1 MKERRTPLF
10 DYNLIRIMDEVIAA
24 GSASK
29 AAKRLNLSTSAV
41 SLSLSRLQRHFGQE
55 LFIRT
60 GTGLKPT
67 PSALEINRSFRQ
79 AIDIVDNIID
89 LYQKEESHLEF
100 LRISGSDFIESFY
113 ISQLVEQSYLEINSI
128 VFYTL
133 TNQDEFELTDSLL
146 QNKCELAMT
155 FFPLM
160 HESVITEKIGSLQK
174 FVAVCRADHLL
185 ASGGAMTLANYYS
198 LPHAG
203 LNGEVSDMD
212 TTLLGSLMHINHEF
226 RGKRKVTYRS
236 NSFNGIINAIE
247 KSDMIAILP
256 ESIATFLIDKE
267 RRKLAWLTL
276 PPELEPYPVNV
287 YANYYIN
294 SAYRSSIAALI
305 SQFKSIKS

>member
-1 MKERRTPLF
+1 MKERRSPLF

-41 SLSLSRLQRHFGQE
+41 SLSLSRLQKHFGQE

-89 LYQKEESHLEF
+89 VYQKEESHLEF
-100 LRISGSDFIESFY
+100 LRITGSDFTEAY
-113 ISQLVEQSYLEINSI
+113 YVSQLIEMGYLQINNI

-133 TNQDEFELTDSLL
+133 INQDEFELTDSLL
-146 QNKCELAMT
+146 QNKSDLALT
-155 FFPLM
+155 FLPLV
-160 HESVITEKIGSLQK
+160 HESIISEKINSLQK
-174 FVAVCRADHLL
+174 FVAICRSDHLL
-185 ASGGAMTLANYYS
+185 AANEGITLANYYA

-203 LNGEVSDMD
+203 MNGEISDMD

-226 RGKRKVTYRS
+226 RGKRKIAYRS
-236 NSFNGIINAIE
+236 NSFSGIINAIE
-247 KSDMIAILP
+247 KSDMIAIVP
-256 ESIATFLIDKE
+256 EDIARFLIAKE
-267 RRKLAWLTL
+267 KKKLATLSL

-287 YANYYIN
+287 YASHYVN
-294 SAYRSSIAALI
+294 SAYHSTIESLLTKLKAI
-305 SQFKSIKS
+305 

>member
-1 MKERRTPLF
+1 MKERRSPLF

-41 SLSLSRLQRHFGQE
+41 SLSLSRLQKHFGQE

-79 AIDIVDNIID
+79 AIDIVDNIIEV
-89 LYQKEESHLEF
+89 YQKEENHLEF
-100 LRISGSDFIESFY
+100 LRITGSDFTETYY
-113 ISQLVEQSYLEINSI
+113 ISQLIDQGYLQINNI

-133 TNQDEFELTDSLL
+133 INQDEFELTDSLL
-146 QNKCELAMT
+146 QNKSDLALT
-155 FFPLM
+155 FLPLV
-160 HESVITEKIGSLQK
+160 HESIVSEKINSLQK
-174 FVAVCRADHLL
+174 FVAICRSDHLL
-185 ASGGAMTLANYYS
+185 AANHAMTLANYYA

-203 LNGEVSDMD
+203 LNGEISDMD

-226 RGKRKVTYRS
+226 RGKRKITYRS

-247 KSDMIAILP
+247 KSDMIAIVP
-256 ESIATFLIDKE
+256 EVIAHFLIEKE
-267 RRKLAWLTL
+267 KKKLAILTL

-287 YANYYIN
+287 YANHYVN
-294 SAYRSSIAALI
+294 SAYHSTIETLLSKLKAI
-305 SQFKSIKS
+305 

>member
-1 MKERRTPLF
+1 MKERRSPLF

-41 SLSLSRLQRHFGQE
+41 SLSLSRLQKHFGQE

-79 AIDIVDNIID
+79 AIDIVDNIIEV
-89 LYQKEESHLEF
+89 YQKEESHLEF
-100 LRISGSDFIESFY
+100 LRITGSDFTEAY
-113 ISQLVEQSYLEINSI
+113 YVSQLIEMGYLQINNI

-133 TNQDEFELTDSLL
+133 INQDEFELTDSLL
-146 QNKCELAMT
+146 QNKSDLALT
-155 FFPLM
+155 FLPLV
-160 HESVITEKIGSLQK
+160 HESIISEKINSLQK
-174 FVAVCRADHLL
+174 FVAICRSDHLL
-185 ASGGAMTLANYYS
+185 AANEGITLANYYA

-203 LNGEVSDMD
+203 MNGEISDMD

-226 RGKRKVTYRS
+226 RGKRKIAYRS
-236 NSFNGIINAIE
+236 NSFSGIINAIE
-247 KSDMIAILP
+247 KSDMIAIVP
-256 ESIATFLIDKE
+256 EDIARFLIDKE
-267 RRKLAWLTL
+267 KKKLATLSL

-287 YANYYIN
+287 YA
-294 SAYRSSIAALI
+294 SHS
-305 SQFKSIKS
+305 

>member
-1 MKERRTPLF
+1 MKERRSPLF

-41 SLSLSRLQRHFGQE
+41 SLSLSRLQKHFGQE

-79 AIDIVDNIID
+79 AIDIVDNIIEV
-89 LYQKEESHLEF
+89 YQKEESHLEF
-100 LRISGSDFIESFY
+100 LRITGSDFTEAY
-113 ISQLVEQSYLEINSI
+113 YVSQLIEMGYLQINNI

-133 TNQDEFELTDSLL
+133 INQDEFELTDSLL
-146 QNKCELAMT
+146 QNKSDLALT
-155 FFPLM
+155 FLPLV
-160 HESVITEKIGSLQK
+160 HESIISEKINSLQK
-174 FVAVCRADHLL
+174 FVAICRSDHLL
-185 ASGGAMTLANYYS
+185 AANEGITLANYYA

-203 LNGEVSDMD
+203 MNGEISDMD

-226 RGKRKVTYRS
+226 RGKRKIAYRS
-236 NSFNGIINAIE
+236 NSFSGIINAIE
-247 KSDMIAILP
+247 KSDMIAIVP
-256 ESIATFLIDKE
+256 EDIARFLIDKE
-267 RRKLAWLTL
+267 KKKLATLSL

-287 YANYYIN
+287 YSSHYVN
-294 SAYRSSIAALI
+294 SAYHSTIESLLTKLKAI
-305 SQFKSIKS
+305 

>member
-1 MKERRTPLF
+1 MKERRSPLF

-41 SLSLSRLQRHFGQE
+41 SLSLSRLQKHFGQE

-79 AIDIVDNIID
+79 AIDIVDNIIGV
-89 LYQKEESHLEF
+89 YQKEESHLEF
-100 LRISGSDFIESFY
+100 LRITGSDFTEAY
-113 ISQLVEQSYLEINSI
+113 YVSQLIEMGYLQINNI

-133 TNQDEFELTDSLL
+133 INQDEFELTDSLL
-146 QNKCELAMT
+146 QNKSDLALT
-155 FFPLM
+155 FLPLV
-160 HESVITEKIGSLQK
+160 HESIISEKINSLQK
-174 FVAVCRADHLL
+174 FVAICRSDHLL
-185 ASGGAMTLANYYS
+185 AANEGITLANYYA

-203 LNGEVSDMD
+203 MNGEISDMD

-226 RGKRKVTYRS
+226 RGKRKIAYRS
-236 NSFNGIINAIE
+236 NSFSGIINAIE
-247 KSDMIAILP
+247 KSDMIAIVP
-256 ESIATFLIDKE
+256 EDIARFLIDKE
-267 RRKLAWLTL
+267 KKKLATLSL

-287 YANYYIN
+287 YASHYVN
-294 SAYRSSIAALI
+294 SAYHSTIESLLTKLKAI
-305 SQFKSIKS
+305 

>member
-1 MKERRTPLF
+1 MKERRSPLF

-41 SLSLSRLQRHFGQE
+41 SLSLSRLQKHFGQE

-79 AIDIVDNIID
+79 AIDIVDNIIEV
-89 LYQKEESHLEF
+89 YQKEESHLEF
-100 LRISGSDFIESFY
+100 LRITGSDFTEAY
-113 ISQLVEQSYLEINSI
+113 YVSQLIEMGYLQINNI

-133 TNQDEFELTDSLL
+133 INQDEFELTDSLL
-146 QNKCELAMT
+146 QNKSDLVLT
-155 FFPLM
+155 FLPLV
-160 HESVITEKIGSLQK
+160 HESIISEKINSLQK
-174 FVAVCRADHLL
+174 FVAICRSDHLL
-185 ASGGAMTLANYYS
+185 AANEGITLANYYA

-203 LNGEVSDMD
+203 MNGEISDMD

-226 RGKRKVTYRS
+226 RGKRKIAYRS
-236 NSFNGIINAIE
+236 NSFSGIINAIE
-247 KSDMIAILP
+247 KSDMIAIVP
-256 ESIATFLIDKE
+256 EDIARFLIDKE
-267 RRKLAWLTL
+267 KKKLATLSL

-287 YANYYIN
+287 YASHYVN
-294 SAYRSSIAALI
+294 SAYHSTIESLLTKLKAI
-305 SQFKSIKS
+305 

>member
-1 MKERRTPLF
+1 MKERRSPLF

-41 SLSLSRLQRHFGQE
+41 SLSLSRLQKHFGQE

-79 AIDIVDNIID
+79 AIDIVDNIIEV
-89 LYQKEESHLEF
+89 YQKEESHLEF
-100 LRISGSDFIESFY
+100 LRITGSDFTEAY
-113 ISQLVEQSYLEINSI
+113 YVSQLIEMGYLQINNI

-133 TNQDEFELTDSLL
+133 INQDEFELTDSLL
-146 QNKCELAMT
+146 QNKSDLALT
-155 FFPLM
+155 FLPLV
-160 HESVITEKIGSLQK
+160 HESIISEKINSLQK
-174 FVAVCRADHLL
+174 FVAICRSDHLL
-185 ASGGAMTLANYYS
+185 AANEGITLANYYA

-203 LNGEVSDMD
+203 MNGEISDMD

-226 RGKRKVTYRS
+226 RGKRKIAYRS
-236 NSFNGIINAIE
+236 NSFSGIINAIE
-247 KSDMIAILP
+247 KSDMIAIVP
-256 ESIATFLIDKE
+256 EDIARFLIDKE
-267 RRKLAWLTL
+267 KKKLATLSL

-287 YANYYIN
+287 YASHYVN
-294 SAYRSSIAALI
+294 SAYHSTIESLLTKLKAI
-305 SQFKSIKS
+305 

>member
-1 MKERRTPLF
+1 MKERRSPLF

-41 SLSLSRLQRHFGQE
+41 SLSLSRLQKHFGQE

-89 LYQKEESHLEF
+89 VYQKEESHLEF
-100 LRISGSDFIESFY
+100 LRITGSDFTEAY
-113 ISQLVEQSYLEINSI
+113 YVSQLIEMGYLQINNI

-133 TNQDEFELTDSLL
+133 INQDEFELTDSLL
-146 QNKCELAMT
+146 QNKSDLALT
-155 FFPLM
+155 FLPLV
-160 HESVITEKIGSLQK
+160 HESIISEKINSLQK
-174 FVAVCRADHLL
+174 FVAICRSDHLL
-185 ASGGAMTLANYYS
+185 AANEGITLANYYA

-203 LNGEVSDMD
+203 MNGEISDMD

-226 RGKRKVTYRS
+226 RGKRKIAYRS
-236 NSFNGIINAIE
+236 NSFSGIINAIE
-247 KSDMIAILP
+247 KSDMIAIVP
-256 ESIATFLIDKE
+256 EDIARFLIDKE
-267 RRKLAWLTL
+267 KKKLATLSL

-287 YANYYIN
+287 YASHYVN
-294 SAYRSSIAALI
+294 SAYHSTIESLLTKLKAI
-305 SQFKSIKS
+305 

>member
-1 MKERRTPLF
+1 MKERRSPLF

-41 SLSLSRLQRHFGQE
+41 SLSLSRLQKHFGQE

-79 AIDIVDNIID
+79 AIDIVDNIIEV
-89 LYQKEESHLEF
+89 YQKEESHLEF
-100 LRISGSDFIESFY
+100 LRITGSDFTEAY
-113 ISQLVEQSYLEINSI
+113 YVSQLIEMGYLQINNI

-133 TNQDEFELTDSLL
+133 INQDEFELTDSLL
-146 QNKCELAMT
+146 QNKSDLALT
-155 FFPLM
+155 FLPLV
-160 HESVITEKIGSLQK
+160 HESIISEKINSLQK
-174 FVAVCRADHLL
+174 FVAICRSDHLL
-185 ASGGAMTLANYYS
+185 AANEGITLANYYA

-203 LNGEVSDMD
+203 MNGEISDMD

-226 RGKRKVTYRS
+226 RGKRKIAYRS
-236 NSFNGIINAIE
+236 NSFSGIINAIE
-247 KSDMIAILP
+247 KSDMIAIVP
-256 ESIATFLIDKE
+256 EDIARFLIDKE
-267 RRKLAWLTL
+267 KKKLATLSL

-287 YANYYIN
+287 YASHYVN
-294 SAYRSSIAALI
+294 SAYHSTIESLLI
-305 SQFKSIKS
+305 KLKAI